1 MDESIFLAH
10 GTYEG
15 RVMFGEVI
23 LVAVPAPKPA
33 DEDDPDA

>member
-10 GTYEG
+10 GTIEG
-15 RVMFGEVI
+15 RVLFGEVI

>member
-10 GTYEG
+10 GTFEG

-33 DEDDPDA
+33 EEEDSDA

>member
-1 MDESIFLAH
+1 MDESIFISH

-23 LVAVPAPKPA
+23 LVAMPAPKPA